1 MQRYTVTRYAFS
13 ELSPEA
19 QEKAITDWRND
30 KWSDDSSWWLTPLL
44 EDQLSSELGS
54 EDQEMSV
61 YYSLGYCQG
70 DGVALDGR
78 ITPETAPLLTWPAG
92 ASHAYIKH
100 TGRYSHAYSFSLTVE
115 NEEGDELKGPA
126 VAILLQQLRD
136 TCRTLEKI
144 GYKAIEAD
152 LEDSSIREEI
162 ENNTDADW
170 TAEGKLARITE
181 PQEIMA

>member
-1 MQRYTVTRYAFS
+1 MQRYTVTRYSFS
-13 ELSPEA
+13 ELSPQA
-19 QEKAITDWRND
+19 QEKAINDWRNS
-30 KWSDDSSWWLTPLL
+30 KANDDCSWWLTPLL
-44 EDQLSSELGS
+44 EDHLADELGS
-54 EDQEMSV
+54 HENELSI
-61 YYSLGYCQG
+61 YYSLSYCQG

-115 NEEGDELKGPA
+115 NDEGDEIEGEG
-126 VAILLQQLRD
+126 VNVLLEQLRD
-136 TCRTLEKI
+136 VCRTLEKI

-152 LEDSSIREEI
+152 LEDSNIREEI
-162 ENNTDADW
+162 ENNTDADF

-181 PQEIMA
+181 QQEVPA